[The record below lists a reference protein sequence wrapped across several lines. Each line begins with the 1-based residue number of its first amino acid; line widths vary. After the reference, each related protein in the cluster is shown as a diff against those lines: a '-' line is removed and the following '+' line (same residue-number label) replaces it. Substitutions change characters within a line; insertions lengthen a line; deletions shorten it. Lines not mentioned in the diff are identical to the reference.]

1 MNSIFNMNSYS
12 AKLFGVEFEIYK
24 NLTFLGEGDLLKKI
38 FLCGN
43 AAFNDTEVTG
53 YERIDGEGG
62 LYKANRPLYGQA
74 PYNYNLGLD
83 YIGERAGFSIR
94 HNAIGDQY
102 ILVGFDYDA
111 EEIRKPYSVTDAQ
124 MSYKLGKER
133 DIELKF
139 GIKNLFDTA
148 IETYNNYNSYSKIVP
163 FEAGGNPRD
172 QRALGAGATKKYDEN
187 LDRTLFKAWNGRSF
201 NFSINYSF

>member
-1 MNSIFNMNSYS
+1 MNSHS

-102 ILVGFDYDA
+102 ILVGFNYDA

-133 DIELKF
+133 DIELKV
-139 GIKNLFDTA
+139 I
-148 IETYNNYNSYSKIVP
+148 
-163 FEAGGNPRD
+163 
-172 QRALGAGATKKYDEN
+172 Q
-187 LDRTLFKAWNGRSF
+187 RSF
-201 NFSINYSF
+201 LLKQVEIQEIKEHWEQELQKNMMKIWIEHCSKHGVEEALISL